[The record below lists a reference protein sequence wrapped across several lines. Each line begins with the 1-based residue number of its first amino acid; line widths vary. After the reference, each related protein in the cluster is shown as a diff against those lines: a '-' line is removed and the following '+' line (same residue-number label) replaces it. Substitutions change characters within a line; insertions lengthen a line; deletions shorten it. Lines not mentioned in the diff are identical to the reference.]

1 VSGGWWSP
9 PDRYPKEA
17 LDVLMRMQL
26 TTRRDG
32 AVTVV
37 AAAGELTVPTAPS
50 FLRQARLALAP
61 IAEPLVAVDLSG
73 VRRIDS
79 SGFAALVALLR
90 HVQRRSGE
98 VCLVGLGAEAR
109 LLLEIMQLHLL
120 FDVCED
126 VPAAVEAMTAARP
139 VTATPARPRHL
150 LGRIRLTPAPF
161 ERRAAS

>member
-1 VSGGWWSP
+1 M
-9 PDRYPKEA
+9 E
-17 LDVLMRMQL
+17 L
-26 TTRRDG
+26 TTRQEG

-37 AAAGELTVPTAPS
+37 APTGELTVPTAPS

-61 IAEPLVAVDLSG
+61 VSDPLVAVELNG

-90 HVQRRSGE
+90 HVQRRNGE

-120 FDVCED
+120 FDLYED
-126 VPAAVEAMTAARP
+126 LPTAVQALAATRAIVASST
-139 VTATPARPRHL
+139 RPRRL
-150 LGRIRLTPAPF
+150 LGRVRFAPSI